1 MQLLLGRTGTSL
13 KIAMNVPSPRLEV
26 LEVVASKGNQEII
39 EMRVNDSL
47 RGVKKEQQPS
57 CHYLE

>member
-1 MQLLLGRTGTSL
+1 
-13 KIAMNVPSPRLEV
+13 MNVPSPRLEV